1 MPMDQFQRWTPAAG
15 GPLTVPDPPG
25 YPLGGLR
32 TGAFS
37 KVRARWLP
45 VWTVL
50 GAVAVMTVAYAVTA
64 ALGVGLPEELV
75 GVLLYVPMVAW
86 VWFVVVRRN
95 GVNLSVMLRWPRLGT
110 YWWAVAGLFVVQLL
124 FSLGAV
130 TLTQLAF
137 PGLTDSL
144 EGVGQGNL
152 VLAILGLAILPPLVE
167 EVVFRG
173 VLVERFSV
181 KWRTSVAIVV
191 SAVAFG
197 ILHVDP
203 VGAGMFGLMTG
214 LLYLRTG
221 SLWPGI
227 LIHFANN
234 LLALVAARTAT
245 SDVSAETP
253 GVTESLVSA
262 GVLLGLSVPFLAWF
276 IVRNWPR
283 TRELTP
289 YQRYETGPAG
299 LAPSVF
305 SDVAWSAAATPV
317 RLTATATHLIVDLPG
332 GAPGEGSR
340 PLAVLPI
347 EQVASA
353 YPANIPGGQVVV
365 VLLDDGTWTTL
376 RVGYGD
382 PGATAELARAIT
394 ERAGAAR

>member
-1 MPMDQFQRWTPAAG
+1 MPMDQFQLGTPAAG
-15 GPLTVPDPPG
+15 GPLAVPDAPG
-25 YPLGGLR
+25 SRMAAPR

-50 GAVAVMTVAYAVTA
+50 GAVAVMAVAYAVAA
-64 ALGVGLPEELV
+64 ALGVGLPDELV
-75 GVLLYVPMVAW
+75 GVLLYLPMVAW

-95 GVNLSVMLRWPRLGT
+95 GVDLSVMLRWPRLGT

-130 TLTQLAF
+130 TLTQLVF

-144 EGVGQGNL
+144 EGVGEGNL

-173 VLVERFSV
+173 ILVERLSV
-181 KWRTSVAIVV
+181 KWRTSVAVIV

-245 SDVSAETP
+245 ADAAAQAP

-262 GVLLGLSVPFLAWF
+262 GMLLVLSVPFLAWF
-276 IVRNWPR
+276 IIRNWPR
-283 TRELTP
+283 TRALTP
-289 YQRYETGPAG
+289 YQQFESGPAG

-305 SDVAWSAAATPV
+305 PDVVWSAAAAPV

-332 GAPGEGSR
+332 GAAGESSH

-382 PGATAELARAIT
+382 PGPTAELARAIT
-394 ERAGAAR
+394 ERAAGAR